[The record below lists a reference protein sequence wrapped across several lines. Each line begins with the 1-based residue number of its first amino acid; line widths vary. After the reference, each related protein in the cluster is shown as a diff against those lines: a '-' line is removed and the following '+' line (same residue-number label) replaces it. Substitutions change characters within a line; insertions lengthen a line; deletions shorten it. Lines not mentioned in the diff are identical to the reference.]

1 MSAMTASLVEHSSPP
16 VALAQD
22 TRPDHLVLERLEKRY
37 GKIAAVSAL
46 DLAVKQGE
54 FIALLGPS
62 GCGKT
67 TTLRMTAGL
76 VPASS
81 GRVVIGGRDVTHL
94 PPYRR
99 DIGLV
104 FQNYALFPHM
114 TVAENVAFGLEMRRV
129 PKADIAKRVDEALAL
144 VRLAQYGD
152 RRPRELSGG
161 QQQRVAL
168 ARALVIRPSIL
179 LLDEPL
185 SNLDAKLRE
194 EMRTEIRDI
203 QRRLGITTLFVT
215 HDQVEALSMCDRIAV
230 MQTGDLVQLGTPFEI
245 YERPRHAF
253 IADFVGRTNKLQG
266 IARDPGVIEVGPLTV
281 RAGETPA
288 RGTAVQ
294 VMVRPHRIQILPRGT
309 GGRSNGRANVL
320 IGRVV
325 RTTYIGD
332 VFQYDVDVGP
342 GIVQVEKPTAAGP
355 QSINP
360 GDEVELEWSAV
371 DTLVFEDRA

>member
-1 MSAMTASLVEHSSPP
+1 MPTIAPAHDP
-16 VALAQD
+16 
-22 TRPDHLVLERLEKRY
+22 RPDHLVLEGLEKRY
-37 GKIAAVSAL
+37 DKVVAVAAL
-46 DLAVKQGE
+46 DLAVRQGE

-76 VPASS
+76 VPASA
-81 GRVVIGGRDVTHL
+81 GRIVIGGRDVTHL

-114 TVAENVAFGLEMRRV
+114 TVAENVAFGLEMRKV
-129 PKADIAKRVDEALAL
+129 PKADIGKRVAEALAL
-144 VRLAQYGD
+144 VRLAQYGE

-194 EMRTEIRDI
+194 EMRTEIREI

-230 MQTGDLVQLGTPFEI
+230 MQAGELVQLGTPFEI
-245 YERPRHAF
+245 YERPRRAF
-253 IADFVGRTNKLQG
+253 IADFVGRSNKLDG
-266 IARDPGVIEVGPLTV
+266 IVREAGVIEVGPLTL
-281 RAGETPA
+281 RATETPA
-288 RGTAVQ
+288 RGTEVRIS
-294 VMVRPHRIQILPRGT
+294 VRPHRIHIHPHPGSARPHARTNLL
-309 GGRSNGRANVL
+309 V
-320 IGRVV
+320 GRVV
-325 RTTYIGD
+325 RTTYVGD

-342 GIVQVEKPTAAGP
+342 GVMQVEKPTAAGP
-355 QSINP
+355 QPISR
-360 GDEVELEWSAV
+360 GDEVELEWSVV
-371 DTLVFEDRA
+371 DTLVFEDRP

>member
-1 MSAMTASLVEHSSPP
+1 MTAAIADGPAAT
-16 VALAQD
+16 VAAQSG
-22 TRPDHLVLERLEKRY
+22 TAPDHLVLQGLEKRY
-37 GKIAAVSAL
+37 GDAAVVRAL
-46 DLAVKQGE
+46 NLSVRQGE

-76 VPASS
+76 VAVTS
-81 GRVVIGGRDVTHL
+81 GRIVVAGREITGL

-114 TVAENVAFGLEMRRV
+114 SVAQNVAFGLEMRGVPRAESRERV
-129 PKADIAKRVDEALAL
+129 AEALEM
-144 VRLAQYGD
+144 VRLSAYGA

-203 QRRLGITTLFVT
+203 QRALSITTLFVT
-215 HDQVEALSMCDRIAV
+215 HDQVEALSMCDRVAV
-230 MQTGDLVQLGTPFEI
+230 MEAGRLVQLGTPHEI
-245 YERPRHAF
+245 YERPRDPF
-253 IADFVGRTNKLQG
+253 IADFVGRTNKLRG
-266 IARDPGVIEVGPLTV
+266 TVRAAGLVEVGPLRLV
-281 RAGETPA
+281 ADETPPPGA
-288 RGTAVQ
+288 RAL
-294 VMVRPHRIQILPRGT
+294 VMVRPHRIRIAEPA
-309 GGRSNGRANVL
+309 RSTMDEQVNAAP
-320 IGRVV
+320 GRVV
-325 RTTYIGD
+325 RTTYVGD
-332 VFQYDVDVGP
+332 IVQYDIDVGP
-342 GIVQVEKPTAAGP
+342 GLLQVEMPTAAGP
-355 QSINP
+355 EPHAP
-360 GDEVELEWSAV
+360 GDTVELQWSAR
-371 DTLVFEDRA
+371 DTLVFPEEA